1 MPHSFSYSFA
11 SDFRLRSL
19 AIYGSVHSKRAPPSP
34 RAFAFFLEQL
44 KMSHGGAGGFIQEP
58 HVGALKKCVQMPHPG
73 TTLKLHFPVNKLQ
86 LPYLTVQY

>member
-1 MPHSFSYSFA
+1 MAQSIPSVP
-11 SDFRLRSL
+11 LR
-19 AIYGSVHSKRAPPSP
+19 PPEHLP
-34 RAFAFFLEQL
+34 FFLEQL